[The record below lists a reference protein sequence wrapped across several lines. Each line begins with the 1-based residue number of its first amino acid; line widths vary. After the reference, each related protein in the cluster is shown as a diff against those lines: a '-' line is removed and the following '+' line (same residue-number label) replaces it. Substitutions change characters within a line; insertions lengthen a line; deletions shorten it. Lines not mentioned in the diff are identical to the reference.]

1 MNRLLAPAAV
11 MPLVALFAN
20 SSAYAVS
27 CTQQAAS
34 CRGWAAGQGSQAAR
48 YAAKCNA
55 EIPQCIAR
63 CKAGNKVFIGVYEGT
78 GGGQPYPIDA
88 CK

>member
-1 MNRLLAPAAV
+1 MNKLIASVASISLAT
-11 MPLVALFAN
+11 LVAI
-20 SSAYAVS
+20 SSAHAVS
-27 CTQQAAS
+27 CTQQAAK
-34 CRGWAAGQGSQAAR
+34 CREWAAGQGSQAAR

-55 EIPQCIAR
+55 EIPQCVAR
-63 CKAGNKVFIGVYEGT
+63 CKGGNKVFVGVYEGT